1 MPQLIRLKRQK
12 DQSQNKN
19 KMQLRSQISVEY
31 MLVMGFAALLTVPL
45 LLIYY
50 TYSADSTDAVATSQ
64 ALQISRKIIDASE
77 SVYYLG
83 KPSQTTLKLNFPD
96 GIKSTNV
103 SGSEVVFKIKT
114 QAGISE
120 VVQVSLVNMSGT
132 LPASAGIHVVTV
144 KAEDGYVQITS
155 N

>member
-1 MPQLIRLKRQK
+1 MDNK
-12 DQSQNKN
+12 SQV
-19 KMQLRSQISVEY
+19 SVEY
-31 MLVMGFAALLTVPL
+31 MFVMGFAALMTIPL

-50 TYSADSTDAVATSQ
+50 TYTADSADSVASGQ
-64 ALQISRKIIDASE
+64 AMQIARKIADSAE

-96 GIKSTNV
+96 RIRSTNL
-103 SGSEVVFKIKT
+103 SNREVVFRMAT
-114 QAGISE
+114 QAGTTDIVQISP
-120 VVQVSLVNMSGT
+120 VNLSGSLPT
-132 LPASAGIHVVTV
+132 TEGIHIVTI